1 LAAGVNGER
10 RTLNGVF
17 PALALVLLAR
27 FLERAGKT
35 ADSPKNGVFVA
46 MSRIAGVACLSVVV
60 LALMGPAPPALAA
73 AQDGNWS
80 VLIITEKGDCDR
92 AYRYPLAVANGQ
104 VRYAGDSGANVSGTV
119 SASGAVKVSIRLGD
133 KGANGSGRLSG
144 GSGSGTWRGAGGG
157 ASCAGR
163 WEAERR

>member
-1 LAAGVNGER
+1 MAWCSICYKFRPKGQQLAQYAAGM
-10 RTLNGVF
+10 GVF
-17 PALALVLLAR
+17 AAMRPTIVGFCLTAHLLALAGSAQ
-27 FLERAGKT
+27 
-35 ADSPKNGVFVA
+35 
-46 MSRIAGVACLSVVV
+46 
-60 LALMGPAPPALAA
+60 PALAA

-104 VRYAGDSGANVSGTV
+104 VRYTGDAGANVSGTV
-119 SASGAVKVSIRLGD
+119 SASGTVKVSIRLGD

-144 GSGSGTWRGAGGG
+144 GSGSGTWHGAGGG

-163 WEAERR
+163 WEAEKR